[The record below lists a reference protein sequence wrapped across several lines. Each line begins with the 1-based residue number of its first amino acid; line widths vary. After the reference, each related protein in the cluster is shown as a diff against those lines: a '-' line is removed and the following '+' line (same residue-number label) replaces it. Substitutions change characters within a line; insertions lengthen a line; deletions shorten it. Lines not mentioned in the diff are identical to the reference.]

1 MAGNDNV
8 LFTNLQRSLST
19 DYNDLQSMAARSLAD
34 IFKHLVATKNVE
46 SGAGT
51 SPSSSPSSC
60 VLSGLL
66 SVPNGTQV
74 NVTAGALMQDSAALL
89 PVPGSLDS
97 TYRLAYQRATET
109 LTPPAPGGDTWYL
122 LEAQM
127 TEVDS
132 LLGNR
137 DVFNPATG
145 VFTPAAVTLQQEHQI
160 AYQFTAGTI
169 NSLPAVTVDF
179 VPLAAVFRP
188 AGGGAVLSTHI
199 IDLRP
204 LWQQFIGERAT
215 TTAEPQAGTVT
226 RWGLRP
232 TSIPLTLTT
241 LAELDLE
248 GELDGQRLF
257 ARTDGAAVDLSGTEF
272 HESGLV
278 FPAAASIFYLYLVPV
293 LGGVSA
299 PTGQHADLV
308 HRGAL
313 VLSLVAPNLQRTNGA
328 VITMGAA
335 PFTGA
340 TVAAGGALYVGA
352 LLSAAG
358 GIESQWCSVDG
369 EHRLSSDGALIQLT
383 TLSAAPSFQ
392 DVNFDTDLG
401 GGPVVP
407 GAAYEAIISNAVGT
421 LAVAGNTRAAVGVTG
436 VVGIDHDNGGVLL
449 TDISGVAGREMRAP
463 VGLSRLL
470 RTSVLTPNIGV
481 ATIAFQVM
489 GWRY

>member
-8 LFTNLQRSLST
+8 LFSNLQRSLSS

-74 NVTAGALMQDSAALL
+74 NVTSGALMQDSAALL

-127 TEVDS
+127 SEVDS

-179 VPLAAVFRP
+179 V
-188 AGGGAVLSTHI
+188 
-199 IDLRP
+199 DLRP

-392 DVNFDTDLG
+392 DVNFDTGLG
-401 GGPVVP
+401 GGPLVP

-421 LAVAGNTRAAVGVTG
+421 VAVAGNTRAAVGVSG

-470 RTSVLTPNIGV
+470 RTSVLTPNIGL